1 MEIEI
6 KIRLASEQHVS
17 ALEQALNCPL
27 LAKED
32 QENVFFEG
40 KHQELYATQV
50 IRQRLVFRIRLVHR
64 SDGQSP
70 LAIVALKGNAVLVNG
85 IATCE
90 EEEAPIDSQLALQ
103 VIEDPSTIPEVAKGH
118 ALLQKIVD
126 RVQCPEGYVVM
137 GRFRNVRHKYAW
149 HGYKVEV
156 DRTTY
161 PHGTAFE
168 IEIEA
173 DSKEEAEQAKTKLTS
188 LLDDRDIT
196 YSFSQRNKFDNMRF
210 ATLI

>member
-32 QENVFFEG
+32 QENIFFEG
-40 KHQELYATQV
+40 KHQEL

-103 VIEDPSTIPEVAKGH
+103 VIEDPSTIPEVAKRH

-156 DRTTY
+156 DRTTVRA
-161 PHGTAFE
+161 G
-168 IEIEA
+168 EA
-173 DSKEEAEQAKTKLTS
+173 STS

-210 ATLI
+210 ASLI

>member
-6 KIRLASEQHVS
+6 KIRLASEHHVS
-17 ALEQALNCPL
+17 ALEQALDSPL
-27 LAKED
+27 VAKED
-32 QENVFFEG
+32 QENIFFEG
-40 KHQELYATQV
+40 KHQEL
-50 IRQRLVFRIRLVHR
+50 IRERLVFRIRLIHR
-64 SDGQSP
+64 PDGQLP

-90 EEEAPIDSQLALQ
+90 EEEALIDSQLALQ
-103 VIEDPSTIPEVAKGH
+103 VIDNPSIIPDIAKRH

-126 RVQCPEGYVVM
+126 RVQCTEGYVVM

-161 PHGTAFE
+161 PHGTAYE
-168 IEIEA
+168 VEIEA
-173 DSKEEAEQAKTKLTS
+173 GSKEEADQAKAKL
-188 LLDDRDIT
+188 
-196 YSFSQRNKFDNMRF
+196 
-210 ATLI
+210 